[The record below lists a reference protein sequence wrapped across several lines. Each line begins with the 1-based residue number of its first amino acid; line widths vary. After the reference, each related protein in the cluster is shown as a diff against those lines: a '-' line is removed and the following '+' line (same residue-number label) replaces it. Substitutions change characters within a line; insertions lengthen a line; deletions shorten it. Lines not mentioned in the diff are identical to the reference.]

1 MIECILAWIM
11 LFIGIAEGT
20 ADWFI
25 ACGVFAIASQLYQLN
40 NKGE

>member
-11 LFIGIAEGT
+11 LFIGIFEST

-25 ACGVFAIASQLYQLN
+25 ACGVFAIASQIYFSN
-40 NKGE
+40 NE